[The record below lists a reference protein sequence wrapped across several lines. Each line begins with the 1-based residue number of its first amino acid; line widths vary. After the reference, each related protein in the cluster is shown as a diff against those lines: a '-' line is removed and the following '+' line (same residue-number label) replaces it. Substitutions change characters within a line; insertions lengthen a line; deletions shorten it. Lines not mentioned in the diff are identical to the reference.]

1 MNVLKSASF
10 LLFIIAF
17 TWSSYGMTTLSAK
30 EVNVQ
35 AAKEAK
41 AIEAEASLSDDHPA
55 IEEGV
60 TCADCHEI
68 KLDAKT
74 TATQV
79 WLTGEY
85 LGFAKNEGA
94 MKNEKV
100 KEEIVKAMGG
110 KKKSGTCVLG
120 TCINNTPTTTTA
132 EFTLNPDTMTIHG
145 MHEKGTAKLLHIKQN
160 PRVSLNWHKEFTD
173 DWGLILCVQFVGHAE
188 LIEGTDPEFEKIMI
202 DCLPYETTAKQRKI
216 TLDQARTMVKQ
227 MMLITR
233 IVVDEAT
240 ITNMQFRKEGYR
252 PWQRWTREMGK

>member
-1 MNVLKSASF
+1 MNVLKSTSF
-10 LLFIIAF
+10 LLFSITF

-30 EVNVQ
+30 EVKVQ

-41 AIEAEASLSDDHPA
+41 AIEVEASLSDDHPA

-94 MKNEKV
+94 MN
-100 KEEIVKAMGG
+100 
-110 KKKSGTCVLG
+110 
-120 TCINNTPTTTTA
+120 
-132 EFTLNPDTMTIHG
+132 TLNPDTMTLHG
-145 MHEKGTAKLLHIKQN
+145 IHEKGTAKLLHIKQN

-173 DWGLILCVQFVGHAE
+173 DWGLILCIQFTGRAE

-202 DCLPYETTAKQRKI
+202 DCIPYEKSAKQRKI
-216 TLDQARTMVKQ
+216 TLDQARTMSKQ

-252 PWQRWTREMGK
+252 PWQRWTREMAK

>member
-1 MNVLKSASF
+1 MNVLKSTRF
-10 LLFIIAF
+10 LLFSIAF

-30 EVNVQ
+30 DVKVQ
-35 AAKEAK
+35 AEKEAK
-41 AIEAEASLSDDHPA
+41 PIEVEASLSDDHPV

-110 KKKSGTCVLG
+110 KKKTGTCVLG

-132 EFTLNPDTMTIHG
+132 EFTLNPDTMTLHG
-145 MHEKGTAKLLHIKQN
+145 IHEKGTAKLLQIKQN

-173 DWGLILCVQFVGHAE
+173 WGLTLCVQFVGRAE
-188 LIEGTDPEFEKIMI
+188 LIEGTDPEFEKILT
-202 DCLPYETTAKQRKI
+202 DCIPYEKSAKQRKI
-216 TLDQARTMVKQ
+216 TLEQARTMVKQ
-227 MMLITR
+227 MMLITK

-252 PWQRWTREMGK
+252 PWQRWTRETGK